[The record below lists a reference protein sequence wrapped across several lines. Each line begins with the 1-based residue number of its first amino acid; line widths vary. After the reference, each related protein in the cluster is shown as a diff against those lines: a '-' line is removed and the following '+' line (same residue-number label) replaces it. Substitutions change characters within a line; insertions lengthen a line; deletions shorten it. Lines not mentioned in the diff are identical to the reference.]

1 MSRRKAWAASVMA
14 LAVAAAFAHQ
24 TGGGEVSGDA
34 LARWQSTR
42 LVGVT
47 LPATGWAVEGDVLVQ
62 RLAQLGYGVR
72 VHYAPDSATQVAQVR
87 LLVDG
92 GADAVVAVAVAE
104 GTLDEVLQQARLR
117 GVVVVP
123 YEADVAT
130 SVEAQL
136 GGAA

>member
-1 MSRRKAWAASVMA
+1 MA

-34 LARWQSTR
+34 LARWQATR
-42 LVGVT
+42 LVGVA
-47 LPATGWAVEGDVLVQ
+47 LPAAGWAKEGDVLVQ

-72 VHYAPDSATQVAQVR
+72 VHYASDAPTQVAQVR
-87 LLVDG
+87 SLLDG
-92 GADAVVAVAVAE
+92 GADALVAVPVDAGSLDAVLE
-104 GTLDEVLQQARLR
+104 QARGR

-123 YEADVAT
+123 YEPDVAT
-130 SVEAQL
+130 DVQVAL